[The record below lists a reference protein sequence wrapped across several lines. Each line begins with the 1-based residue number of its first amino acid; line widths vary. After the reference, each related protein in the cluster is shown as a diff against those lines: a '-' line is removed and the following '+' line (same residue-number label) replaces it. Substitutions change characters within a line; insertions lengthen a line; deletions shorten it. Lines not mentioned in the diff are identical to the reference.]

1 MRKIPLCIPNT
12 GEEEKK
18 AVNEVIDSGWYA
30 HGPKNTE
37 FEEMFADY
45 LGVEHALT
53 MNSCTSCLHLAVEGL
68 GITGEV
74 ILPSFTFVASA
85 NAIITGGATP
95 VFADIEEDTCNI
107 KPSAIEELIGP
118 DTEAIMPVHFGGQSA
133 NMKAI
138 MEIAEKNQLQVIEDS
153 AETVGGEH
161 HQQKTGTFG
170 VGCFSFY
177 PTKNLTTGEGGIL
190 TTDDSEL
197 AQKIK
202 ALLAHG
208 IDKTTYEREDKEKS
222 WYRAASYIGYNFRM
236 SNLLAAIGVEQMK
249 KLPEMNASRRRNAEA
264 LSEGLSWVD
273 EIVLPVEKPEN
284 KHVYQM
290 YTIRVQDGLD
300 RDDFVRRL
308 NQQGIGASV
317 HFYPP
322 VHRMTPYAGGRFC
335 RGDLSVT
342 EKVMDEIVTLPMYP
356 QMKSEDIHYLVETIK
371 KTIVNL
377 KSS

>member
-1 MRKIPLCIPNT
+1 MMKKIPLCIPNT
-12 GEEEKK
+12 GEAEKK

-37 FEEMFADY
+37 FENLFAEY
-45 LGVEHALT
+45 LGVDYALS

-85 NAIITGGATP
+85 NAVITGGGVP
-95 VFADIEEDTCNI
+95 VFADIKEDTCNI
-107 KPSAIEELIGP
+107 DPAAVEALIGP
-118 DTEAIMPVHFGGQSA
+118 DTEAIMPVHYGGQSA
-133 NMKAI
+133 DMTAI
-138 MEIAEKNQLQVIEDS
+138 MEIADEHGLHVIEDS

-161 HQQKTGTFG
+161 RQQKTGTFG

-190 TTDDSEL
+190 TTNDSEL
-197 AQKIK
+197 AQKVK

-222 WYRAASYIGYNFRM
+222 WYRSATYIGYNFRM

-249 KLPEMNASRRRNAEA
+249 KLPEMNRRRREIAEVVNDA
-264 LSEGLSWVD
+264 LAEIDELSA
-273 EIVLPVEKPEN
+273 PVELPEN

-290 YTIRVQDGLD
+290 YTVRVKNGLD
-300 RDDFVRRL
+300 RDNFVREL
-308 NQQGIGASV
+308 NQEGVGASV

-322 VHRMTPYAGGRFC
+322 VHHMKPYAGNQFR

-342 EKVMDEIVTLPMYP
+342 EKVIDEIVTLPMYP
-356 QMKSEDIHYLVETIK
+356 QLTEEEIDYLIESIK
-371 KTIVNL
+371 KVIRRL
-377 KSS
+377 K